1 MFATGLGRRFTLHDL
16 AAMTEMSLSQLIDPV
31 GELIQAD
38 LFAEDGNLL
47 VFFVT
52 T

>member
-1 MFATGLGRRFTLHDL
+1 
-16 AAMTEMSLSQLIDPV
+16 MTEMSLSQLIDPV

-47 VFFVT
+47 VFRHDLIRERRARELT
-52 T
+52 SAGPAGP